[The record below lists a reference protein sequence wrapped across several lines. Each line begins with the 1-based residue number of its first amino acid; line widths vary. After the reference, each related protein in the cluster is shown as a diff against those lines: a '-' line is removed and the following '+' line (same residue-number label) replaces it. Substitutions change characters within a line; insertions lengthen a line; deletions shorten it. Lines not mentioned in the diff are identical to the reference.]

1 MTEMKRIEAG
11 LIRKAM
17 AEPWEK
23 LSFAL
28 TLNLLALTIS
38 FFSGTLWLL
47 FFVSLIFD
55 VLAVMDLLVQR
66 NRARHFV
73 RDLDLKES
81 PAVVQTGGQNVLSA
95 QQLISWYRG
104 KGLCVRYEQ
113 IKNCY
118 LNQISENSR
127 MKFDS
132 RRRSWKLQIN
142 CRDKRYTVLALER
155 KDDCMT
161 VLRFLKT
168 MNPSL
173 VVYDEVPAKPL
184 TLAELPE
191 YE

>member
-1 MTEMKRIEAG
+1 MKRIEAG

-23 LSFAL
+23 LGFAL
-28 TLNLLALTIS
+28 TLNLLTLTIS

-47 FFVSLIFD
+47 FFASLIID
-55 VLAVMDLLVQR
+55 GLAGLEAWVQKV
-66 NRARHFV
+66 RARRFV
-73 RDLDLKES
+73 RDLDLSES
-81 PAVVQTGGQNVLSA
+81 LPLCRQADNTFFLPNK
-95 QQLISWYRG
+95 LISWYRG

-118 LNQISENSR
+118 LNQINENSR

-132 RRRSWKLQIN
+132 RKRSWKLQIN
-142 CRDKRYTVLALER
+142 CRDKRYTVLALAI
-155 KDDCMT
+155 
-161 VLRFLKT
+161 
-168 MNPSL
+168 
-173 VVYDEVPAKPL
+173 VVYYEIPAKPL

>member
-1 MTEMKRIEAG
+1 MTGMKRIEAG

-47 FFVSLIFD
+47 FFASLIFD
-55 VLAVMDLLVQR
+55 VLAGMDLLVQR

-81 PAVVQTGGQNVLSA
+81 LPLCKQADNTFFLPNK
-95 QQLISWYRG
+95 LISWYRG

-142 CRDKRYTVLALER
+142 CRDKLLYRSGAGTQGRLH
-155 KDDCMT
+155 DCAA
-161 VLRFLKT
+161 VSQ
-168 MNPSL
+168 N
-173 VVYDEVPAKPL
+173 DESVAGRL
-184 TLAELPE
+184 
-191 YE
+191 

>member
-1 MTEMKRIEAG
+1 MKRIEAG

-23 LSFAL
+23 LGFAL
-28 TLNLLALTIS
+28 TLNLLTLTIS

-81 PAVVQTGGQNVLSA
+81 LPLCKQADNTFFLPNK
-95 QQLISWYRG
+95 LISWYRG

-118 LNQISENSR
+118 LNQINENSR

-132 RRRSWKLQIN
+132 RKRSWKLQIN